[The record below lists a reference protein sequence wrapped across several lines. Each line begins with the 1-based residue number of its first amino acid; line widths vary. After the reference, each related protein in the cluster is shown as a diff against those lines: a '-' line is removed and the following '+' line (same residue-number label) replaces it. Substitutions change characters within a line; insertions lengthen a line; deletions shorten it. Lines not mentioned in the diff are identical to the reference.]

1 MLEVCTPSSWMS
13 TAMTSFSWEQ
23 VHFNYCLEQHI
34 KSNSQ
39 FRHMKHV
46 FLCREDMLAGT
57 FAKNQFSH
65 PEGTFLSADEIP
77 SPDLAISV
85 REVSR
90 PHNRNELN
98 ILVQHFVRIKTI
110 VLYCDCYYLLS
121 NYVFGEKMQMQRRSC
136 NSQCQKNLTCDNN
149 ATTA

>member
-1 MLEVCTPSSWMS
+1 
-13 TAMTSFSWEQ
+13 
-23 VHFNYCLEQHI
+23 
-34 KSNSQ
+34 
-39 FRHMKHV
+39 MKHV

>member
-1 MLEVCTPSSWMS
+1 MRGADEMRGFGSDVLNS
-13 TAMTSFSWEQ
+13 
-23 VHFNYCLEQHI
+23 CLEQNI
-34 KSNSQ
+34 KNNSQ

-85 REVSR
+85 SESR

-98 ILVQHFVRIKTI
+98 SPAF
-110 VLYCDCYYLLS
+110 C
-121 NYVFGEKMQMQRRSC
+121 
-136 NSQCQKNLTCDNN
+136 
-149 ATTA
+149 